1 MTQPLIRSSVCA
13 GALALMLSLSASTF
27 SAQQAGPTSQAAS
40 AVKQAATVED
50 RGQKSR
56 GASDNDPNVTTPR
69 GANDAAKP
77 VPAPA
82 AKGGPTS
89 RGGSCAVIVD
99 NYTPWLI
106 ELYMEGGY
114 WAEVPRWGKID
125 VTAREGRIR
134 LYARAR
140 FTDGSVTTWGPRYF
154 DCVGQTYTWKL
165 YD

>member
-1 MTQPLIRSSVCA
+1 MTQPFTRSSVFAC
-13 GALALMLSLSASTF
+13 ALALMLCLSVSIF
-27 SAQQAGPTSQAAS
+27 SAQQAGPASQTAPAS
-40 AVKQAATVED
+40 KQAVTVED
-50 RGQKSR
+50 HGQKSR
-56 GASDNDPNVTTPR
+56 GASTSDPNVTTPR

-82 AKGGPTS
+82 AKGGPTT
-89 RGGSCAVIVD
+89 RGGSCTVIVD
-99 NYTPWLI
+99 SYTPWLI
-106 ELYMEGGY
+106 ELYLEGGY
-114 WAEVPRWGKID
+114 WAEVPRYGKIE
-125 VTAREGRIR
+125 VSATEGRVR